1 MVEKRMIKNLFSRA
15 KFINSHQNRFQ
26 LSMNHFCTLAGKLS
40 AKTIYLVWAKMKQ
53 DALVVVV
60 VVVVVVVAI
69 VVDDDDVAQVVSD
82 HTKRTKSVK
91 FKKNNA

>member
-1 MVEKRMIKNLFSRA
+1 
-15 KFINSHQNRFQ
+15 
-26 LSMNHFCTLAGKLS
+26 MNHFCTLAGKLS

-60 VVVVVVVAI
+60 VVVVAI

-82 HTKRTKSVK
+82 HTKRAKSVE
-91 FKKNNA
+91 FKKTNA

>member
-1 MVEKRMIKNLFSRA
+1 
-15 KFINSHQNRFQ
+15 
-26 LSMNHFCTLAGKLS
+26 MNHFCTLAGKLS

-60 VVVVVVVAI
+60 VVFVVVVVVVAI

-82 HTKRTKSVK
+82 HTKRAKSAE
-91 FKKNNA
+91 FKRTNA